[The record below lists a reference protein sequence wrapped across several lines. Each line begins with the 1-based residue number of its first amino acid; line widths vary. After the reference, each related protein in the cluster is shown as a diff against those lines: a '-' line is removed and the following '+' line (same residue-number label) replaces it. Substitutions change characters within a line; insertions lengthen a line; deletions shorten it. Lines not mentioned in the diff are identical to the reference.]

1 MNSVNKVVHHAKIMK
16 LAMFVLKIYI
26 YIGINLNV
34 DLSNVILEIVISV
47 MMILKILNVEPVK
60 VAIT

>member
-1 MNSVNKVVHHAKIMK
+1 VSSVNKDVHHAQTMK

-26 YIGINLNV
+26 YTGINLNV
-34 DLSNVILEIVISV
+34 VLSNVILETVISV
-47 MMILKILNVEPVK
+47 MMILNILNVEPVK